1 MASDAE
7 GTGGFRYN
15 DIATSADVAAGE
27 YFTYKGVKYAGT
39 YYKGN
44 YTPTITDNLYKVFQ
58 GSARTRLEIS
68 RQQDGFLGGTLSFTT
83 YARTLIGST
92 LPVGVKD
99 QSFEN
104 QLTSKM
110 GQVGSRQSRN
120 GSCTP
125 ALSRE

>member
-68 RQQDGFLGGTLSFTT
+68 RQQDGFWAVRSALRRMRVRLSV
-83 YARTLIGST
+83 
-92 LPVGVKD
+92 LP
-99 QSFEN
+99 F
-104 QLTSKM
+104 
-110 GQVGSRQSRN
+110 
-120 GSCTP
+120 P
-125 ALSRE
+125 